1 MTMRQTFSGLSKSL
15 VGMGLIGLGVFILCG
30 SVADAAAQW
39 SRLVGISADATQT
52 LGELTAVGLALAQ
65 VWRSY
70 LFDRRELLLDV
81 WRILIS
87 FWPMVLVVAG
97 AVLTG
102 MASESA

>member
-102 MASESA
+102 MASE